1 MYFNLKVHIV
11 SKGGGQCCVFNWNMH
26 LILDWFII
34 TALVLFVSCS
44 WCYTLSTHVKY
55 HI

>member
-11 SKGGGQCCVFNWNMH
+11 SKGGGLCCVFNWNMH

-44 WCYTLSTHVKY
+44 
-55 HI
+55 